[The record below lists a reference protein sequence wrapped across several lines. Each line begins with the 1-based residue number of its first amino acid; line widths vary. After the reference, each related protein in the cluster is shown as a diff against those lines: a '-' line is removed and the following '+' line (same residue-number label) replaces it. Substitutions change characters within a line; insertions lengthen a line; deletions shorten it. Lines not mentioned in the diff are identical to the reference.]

1 MYFEKIKGNNFFGK
15 ITEKIDKREAEMSD
29 FDHEYLGGI
38 IERFKPKK
46 ILEIGVFA
54 GRTTVDILDFLNH
67 IGLSDSEVFSVD
79 IAKNNSAGRV
89 GYLIDE
95 AKPFLKNHEKSH
107 LFTGVVAPEIIEEI
121 SKDGK
126 FDMAII
132 DTAHY
137 LPGEVLEFLTVLP
150 FLKRNAVVVF
160 HDVILNQR
168 DKNEAQ
174 ATKIA
179 FDCIVGNKMWNWEE
193 VDYPNIAAVQI
204 TEDTYKYINN
214 LISTLTMSWYYD
226 PGSEV
231 LDKYEKI
238 IEKYYDN
245 EGIQLFK
252 KARKM
257 NTEWLQY
264 TNRSVLESF
273 HALIDYRMGR
283 IFIYGAGKNAL
294 KYIEHMEK
302 YNKLDKIC
310 GLIVSDNQPI
320 LEKEIKGIKV
330 FHFSEINFEEKDL
343 VLNSILNKEVEEL
356 LEKNNIVYYPH
367 NGVVKERIN
376 SSI

>member
-1 MYFEKIKGNNFFGK
+1 M
-15 ITEKIDKREAEMSD
+15 
-29 FDHEYLGGI
+29 
-38 IERFKPKK
+38 
-46 ILEIGVFA
+46 
-54 GRTTVDILDFLNH
+54 
-67 IGLSDSEVFSVD
+67 
-79 IAKNNSAGRV
+79 
-89 GYLIDE
+89 
-95 AKPFLKNHEKSH
+95 
-107 LFTGVVAPEIIEEI
+107 
-121 SKDGK
+121 
-126 FDMAII
+126 
-132 DTAHY
+132 
-137 LPGEVLEFLTVLP
+137 
-150 FLKRNAVVVF
+150 
-160 HDVILNQR
+160 
-168 DKNEAQ
+168 
-174 ATKIA
+174 
-179 FDCIVGNKMWNWEE
+179 
-193 VDYPNIAAVQI
+193 VQI